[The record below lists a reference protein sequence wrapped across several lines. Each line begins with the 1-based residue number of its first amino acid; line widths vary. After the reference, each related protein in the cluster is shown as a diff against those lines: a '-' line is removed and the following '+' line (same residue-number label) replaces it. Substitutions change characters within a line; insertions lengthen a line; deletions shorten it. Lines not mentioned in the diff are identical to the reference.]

1 MKLSAKLFKFLFF
14 PLQELEE
21 SGSWQ
26 DLLQHDNRASKR
38 IHTGKAY
45 LVLLG
50 TMLDAG
56 RRGEIS
62 RFEKLLI
69 KYIDQTLVNIPT
81 LETGRLW
88 RVANNKLQFIHF

>member
-1 MKLSAKLFKFLFF
+1 MKLSAKLFKFLFIS
-14 PLQELEE
+14 LQELEE

-26 DLLQHDNRASKR
+26 DLIQHDNRAPKR

-56 RRGEIS
+56 RRADVVQ
-62 RFEKLLI
+62 FEKILI
-69 KYIDQTLVNIPT
+69 RYIDQTLVHIPA

-88 RVANNKLQFIHF
+88 RVANNKLQFIHY